1 MASGRARARNRS
13 MKSVS
18 GLEQLHRAFD
28 AVLVDAWGVL
38 HDGAKLYPAAR
49 RCLLELA
56 KNGIPVV
63 VVSNAARRVPPLRR
77 ELEDI
82 GLDAG
87 LYLDVIS
94 SGELTWRAL
103 SAGIIPAPVGGTG
116 FYLGPPR
123 SRPICDGLDYCWTD
137 NPVEADFVLNT
148 GAPSGN
154 PDTTG
159 SLKPLIEEMLEL
171 RLPMIC
177 ANPDRV
183 AVRSGVLGISAG
195 AIARHYRE
203 LGGQVTYYGKPDAEI
218 FTCALSLLPGI
229 DKSRTLMVGDA
240 FETDIAGANRAGL
253 ASLLIAGGI
262 HAVDLNPLNETSVAR
277 LASRF
282 DAVPDYFCDLFG
294 WRGRA

>member
-1 MASGRARARNRS
+1 MIA
-13 MKSVS
+13 VS

-38 HDGAKLYPAAR
+38 HDGARLYPEAG
-49 RCLLELA
+49 RCLRELNE
-56 KNGIPVV
+56 NGVPVV
-63 VVSNAARRVPPLRR
+63 VVSNASRRVEPLRR
-77 ELEDI
+77 EFEDI

-103 SAGIIPAPVGGTG
+103 NAGAAPVPAGGTG
-116 FYLGPPR
+116 YYLGPPR
-123 SRPICDGLDYCWTD
+123 SQPICDGLDYCWTD
-137 NPVEADFVLNT
+137 TPGEADFVLNT
-148 GAPSGN
+148 GMPPGN
-154 PDTTG
+154 PDASG
-159 SLKPLIEEMLEL
+159 SMKPLLEKMLKS

-177 ANPDRV
+177 ANPDQV
-183 AVRSGVLGISAG
+183 AVRSGVLGSSAG
-195 AIARHYRE
+195 AIARRYRE
-203 LGGQVTYYGKPDAEI
+203 LGGQVTFFGKPDTEI
-218 FTCALSLLPGI
+218 FTCALSLLPGV

-253 ASLLIAGGI
+253 TSLLIAGGI
-262 HAVDLNPLNETSVAR
+262 HAADLNPLNATSVAM